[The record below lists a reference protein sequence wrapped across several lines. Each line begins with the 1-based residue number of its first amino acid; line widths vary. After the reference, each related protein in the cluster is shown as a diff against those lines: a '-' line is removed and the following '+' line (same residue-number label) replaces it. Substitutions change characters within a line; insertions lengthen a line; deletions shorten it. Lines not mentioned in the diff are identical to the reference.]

1 MTRSSTSALR
11 VHSGTC
17 LLNSRPLEKTCEMAD
32 VQSNVD
38 QLHSETPRR
47 ARSKVLFATLAVS
60 LLVLMAVVWNWQRSV
75 KSLTLPAI
83 VDPKEAEIARKSF
96 EKQYGRAATRDDV
109 LSWMAEWYLS
119 RKRPA
124 DAIVCFDEIPT
135 SHPEY
140 GRMARFQQGRE
151 LLSLN
156 RAIEAERQFRDLI
169 PLEEASPTLDP
180 KYMLDARQRLRH
192 ILEVELRFEE
202 RHELLKGVI
211 EREEGD
217 NFETVAACFPSHLR
231 WNGPKAVAWLEDFR
245 AVDPNEPVFRTAH
258 GRYLTGQGKLQEAR
272 AVLEQLVGEFPENLR
287 AKAALIACLREADA
301 PDELA
306 RRIAELPP
314 QAPDEPW
321 LLLLQRGAYA
331 IQNGQGAVALAAY
344 EQVVRQDGTSAQAW
358 QGIAQATRLTGDKEK
373 RAHAIQMAAGL
384 GRIQNHIGKGIQR
397 ATDSNSFI
405 DVADVCAEIGL
416 NREGW
421 IMTEFARKL
430 APRNQRVLAA
440 LKLFEGRMSQGN
452 PKPPVDK

>member
-1 MTRSSTSALR
+1 MPD
-11 VHSGTC
+11 VK
-17 LLNSRPLEKTCEMAD
+17 SRI
-32 VQSNVD
+32 D
-38 QLHSETPRR
+38 QLHSDKPRSAPSR
-47 ARSKVLFATLAVS
+47 LLIGTLVIALFV
-60 LLVLMAVVWNWQRSV
+60 VMASVWSWQRSA
-75 KSLTLPAI
+75 KALILPA
-83 VDPKEAEIARKSF
+83 VVSLKEAEIARKSF
-96 EKQYGRAATRDDV
+96 EKQYGRAATHEDV
-109 LSWMAEWYLS
+109 VSWMAEWYLS

-124 DAIVCFDEIPT
+124 DAIVCFNEIPT

-156 RAIEAERQFRDLI
+156 RAIEAEQQFRELI

-180 KYMLDARQRLRH
+180 KYLLDARQRLRH

-211 EREEGD
+211 AREEGD
-217 NFETVAACFPSHLR
+217 NFETVAACFSSQLR
-231 WNGPKAVAWLEDFR
+231 WNGPKAVAWLEEFR
-245 AVDPNEPVFRTAH
+245 AVDPEHPVLRTAH

-272 AVLEQLVGEFPENLR
+272 EVLEQLVTEFPENLR

-301 PDELA
+301 PDEVA

-331 IQNGQGAVALAAY
+331 LQNGRGAIALAAY
-344 EQVVRQDGTSAQAW
+344 EQVVQQDRTSAQAW
-358 QGIAQATRLTGDKEK
+358 QGIAQATRLTGDKER
-373 RAHAIQMAAGL
+373 RAKAITMAGGL

-416 NREGW
+416 DREGW
-421 IMTEFARKL
+421 IMTQFARKL
-430 APRNQRVLAA
+430 APRNKRVLAA
-440 LKLFEGRMSQGN
+440 VKLFEGRMSQAN
-452 PKPPVDK
+452 PKPPTDK